1 MAVYVHMGTAGI
13 TGKYSVR
20 HSQRRSKFPVCF
32 PLAARCYN
40 RSMIDAQ
47 AATREVTLVG
57 EHNCPLCDSARDE
70 LHSLREE
77 LQFQLRELDAD
88 DEPALR
94 ERYQYVLPVVCVGGM
109 ALLSG
114 RFSTKDLYSELRR
127 AFGPDPLKGV
137 PAEEEQFLPLLECPV
152 CEGDLESR
160 PRAVACL
167 RCNREYARVDGV
179 LLLMAAPEIE
189 PRFGLL
195 DRLGRLIGFKLRD

>member
-1 MAVYVHMGTAGI
+1 MAREAHF
-13 TGKYSVR
+13 
-20 HSQRRSKFPVCF
+20 HFRS
-32 PLAARCYN
+32 AARCYN

-47 AATREVTLVG
+47 AAKREVTLVG
-57 EHNCPLCDSARDE
+57 EHNCPLCDSARNE
-70 LHSLREE
+70 LLSLREE

-88 DEPALR
+88 DDPTLR
-94 ERYQYVLPVVCVGGM
+94 ERYRYVLPVVCAGGM

-114 RFSTKDLYSELRR
+114 RFSTDDLCSELRR

-137 PAEEEQFLPLLECPV
+137 PVEEEQFLPLLECPV

-167 RCNREYARVDGV
+167 RCNREYGRVDGV